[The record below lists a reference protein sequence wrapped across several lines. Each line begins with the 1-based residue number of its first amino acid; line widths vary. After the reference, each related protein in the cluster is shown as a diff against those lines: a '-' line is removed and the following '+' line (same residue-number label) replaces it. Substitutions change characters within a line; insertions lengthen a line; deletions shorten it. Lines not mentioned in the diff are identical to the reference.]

1 VLARISI
8 VDHDLK
14 LVYDTLVQP
23 AGDVIDYATQ
33 WSGMTEARL
42 AGATTTLKDVQRKLI
57 ELFDYNTILVGHS
70 LDNDLRVL
78 KVSLFFL
85 RVALQVVSLHDSSP
99 IVRLLHQP
107 RNPLRESQPG

>member
-1 VLARISI
+1 LRNHPEPFEQVQTKEGLVLARISI

-78 KVSLFFL
+78 KVSL
-85 RVALQVVSLHDSSP
+85 SSCGFAGP
-99 IVRLLHQP
+99 KP
-107 RNPLRESQPG
+107 S